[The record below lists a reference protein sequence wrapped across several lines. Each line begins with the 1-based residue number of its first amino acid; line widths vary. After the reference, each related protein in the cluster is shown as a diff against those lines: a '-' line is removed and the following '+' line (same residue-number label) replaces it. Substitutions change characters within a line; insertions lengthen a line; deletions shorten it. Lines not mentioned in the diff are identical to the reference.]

1 MDLKDL
7 SSNWKKLQQKLPP
20 AKERKDHKPVL
31 NRKNPKEDSYKIT
44 KKRANPNATPTS
56 AKRKDFKKRKM
67 GSLLSTTA
75 AAQEPPATTTTTTTT
90 TAPPSATLAL
100 FAEDHG
106 ISVADVAAA
115 YNLPTRATASLPTT
129 TTNASDVPNAGLTAS
144 IAPGKYIALD
154 CEMVGVGPTPDQDSQ
169 LARVS
174 VVDYHGTQLYDSYVL
189 PRLPVTDYRT
199 AVSGITPALLRAGH
213 ARPFADVQRDVA
225 ALLAGRILVAHAVK
239 NDLDALVLSHPKR
252 DVRDTSRHPAFR
264 KLSMGKA
271 PALKKL
277 AREFLGVEI
286 QGGEHSSVEDARAT
300 MLLFRKE
307 KDAFEAEHAKKWGR
321 PNAEGGGGGS
331 AGKTKKKKRGRK

>member
-75 AAQEPPATTTTTTTT
+75 ASQEPPATTTTT
-90 TAPPSATLAL
+90 PPSATLAL

-129 TTNASDVPNAGLTAS
+129 TTNASDVPNGGLSAGVA
-144 IAPGKYIALD
+144 AGKYIALD
-154 CEMVGVGPTPDQDSQ
+154 CEMVGDSQ
-169 LARVS
+169 LARAS

-189 PRLPVTDYRT
+189 PQLPVTDYRT
-199 AVSGITPALLRAGH
+199 AVSGITPSLLRAGH

-239 NDLDALVLSHPKR
+239 NDLDALMLSHPKR

-321 PNAEGGGGGS
+321 PNAEGGGGS